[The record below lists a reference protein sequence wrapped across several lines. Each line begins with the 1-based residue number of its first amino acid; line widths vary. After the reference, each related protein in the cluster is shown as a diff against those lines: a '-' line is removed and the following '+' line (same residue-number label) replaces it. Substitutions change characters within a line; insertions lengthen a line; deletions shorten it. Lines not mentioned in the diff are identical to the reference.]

1 MAARPRGAEGVEMQG
16 RLAVGLI
23 SPARAAGEEIDVSSE
38 GKLFM
43 GLTVVMQLVIAL
55 ILSAAGVEVHLTDDL
70 RGKYGYFRDVNIMI
84 FFGFGMLMTFLR
96 RYGYS
101 AIGYCMIVSALCV
114 QFSCAFRI
122 IFDPENPHVKLEN
135 CMEGLF
141 CAGAVMISY
150 GAVLGKTTPS
160 MLMVMGILETM
171 AFWVNNWIVF
181 DVLGAHDVGGGMV
194 IHTFGAYFGLAA
206 TFVLYDV
213 GSDEHKDEATC
224 YSSDLFSLT
233 GTLLLWLLW
242 PSFNAAVAGSPEA
255 ENLAIVNTLICGCG
269 CILGFGVASRALSGW
284 KFDTVHLQ
292 NATLAGGVM
301 MGVIGDKPIGLH
313 TAGVAGFFA
322 ACLSSW
328 GYAVLTPLLAS
339 KLKIH
344 DTCGVNN
351 LHGMPGIAGSI
362 LAAVVVTVLDD
373 GDARTQII
381 ALAVSFGIAVAAGLV
396 TGFIMKLTAAC
407 TIGVPGLQF
416 FNDRM
421 FWVVP
426 SDYEVVAK

>member
-1 MAARPRGAEGVEMQG
+1 
-16 RLAVGLI
+16 
-23 SPARAAGEEIDVSSE
+23 
-38 GKLFM
+38 
-43 GLTVVMQLVIAL
+43 
-55 ILSAAGVEVHLTDDL
+55 
-70 RGKYGYFRDVNIMI
+70 
-84 FFGFGMLMTFLR
+84 MTFLR

-269 CILGFGVASRALSGW
+269 CILGFGVVSRVEWLEVRHCPLAERYACGW
-284 KFDTVHLQ
+284 
-292 NATLAGGVM
+292 
-301 MGVIGDKPIGLH
+301 
-313 TAGVAGFFA
+313 
-322 ACLSSW
+322 S
-328 GYAVLTPLLAS
+328 
-339 KLKIH
+339 
-344 DTCGVNN
+344 
-351 LHGMPGIAGSI
+351 
-362 LAAVVVTVLDD
+362 DD
-373 GDARTQII
+373 GCHWRQADRAAHSGRCGFLRSMLVELGLRGADA
-381 ALAVSFGIAVAAGLV
+381 AARL
-396 TGFIMKLTAAC
+396 
-407 TIGVPGLQF
+407 
-416 FNDRM
+416 
-421 FWVVP
+421 
-426 SDYEVVAK
+426 